1 MGCLADQGISA
12 RILAT
17 GSQGGLSAL
26 RRRDCD
32 IAPIHLMQA
41 DSGVYNRPF
50 LLDGMRLIQ
59 GWRRMQGL
67 VYRPGD
73 ARFEGRDPAGA
84 LAALL
89 ADPDAL
95 MVGRNQGSGTR
106 VLLDRLLNGAR
117 PAGYWNQPASHN
129 AVAAAV
135 AQGRADWGMAIQPVA
150 ETQGLGFLPV
160 AEEHYD
166 FAVWQDPR
174 DPDAVAAFEAALI
187 QSAAALRACGFSVG

>member
-1 MGCLADQGISA
+1 MVALTKGPVGLVAQPGRQRLWRSYGLCAGRWLCDRACLWPKAWPPGTPAEVTLFGATITPPRLAIIGSHCIGLRGCGTWGGCLADQGISA

-73 ARFEGRDPAGA
+73 AR
-84 LAALL
+84 L
-89 ADPDAL
+89 
-95 MVGRNQGSGTR
+95 
-106 VLLDRLLNGAR
+106 
-117 PAGYWNQPASHN
+117 
-129 AVAAAV
+129 
-135 AQGRADWGMAIQPVA
+135 
-150 ETQGLGFLPV
+150 
-160 AEEHYD
+160 
-166 FAVWQDPR
+166 
-174 DPDAVAAFEAALI
+174 
-187 QSAAALRACGFSVG
+187 